1 MSARVRVATAA
12 LVAAV
17 LVASPA
23 CALDLAAGCRKIF
36 GKAGAVLVT
45 SVLSAE
51 QACLTLAAKGK
62 LAAGTV
68 CSETGAGIGRI
79 DEPKTKA
86 KLTAAIARAR
96 AAVVKRCTGVD
107 VSAAAPIGLGITA
120 CGSSPACTSI
130 AVQDVASLADCMECA
145 HVAAAHEILAVQHAD
160 STKPATG
167 PSSGSGS
174 SPRRVSQTS
183 GTDASGCGSEAQ
195 PCRSIQYAVNA
206 SSTNDEILVAA
217 GTYTYDGS
225 LDPCAEYIESHA
237 IVCVL
242 NKRLT
247 IRGGYA
253 DGAWTT
259 ADPEQNPT
267 VIDGADQKRGVLVQ
281 RTSSGAPAAG
291 LVMEGFTVRRG
302 RVQGAAS
309 GGDAKTFAFGA
320 GLLADFSTIELRA
333 MVFRDNQALGGD
345 TSSAYGGAAAGGGV
359 ALRACPSTTVE
370 NVTFDT
376 NRAEGGSG
384 GDRGGFGIGGGLF
397 TFETELT
404 GADLTFTNN
413 RAIGGNT
420 SGNGIS
426 GGERGDGQGGG
437 LAIQEG
443 SDAVVTRVTAI
454 GNQAIGGN
462 AGTNAGGAFGGGLY
476 AEKATFAFSDALV
489 EGNVAVGGNGANGG
503 FGSGGGVMT
512 MNVGVT
518 IDRARIVDNRSSG
531 GDGSV
536 NAGPCGGGGLYLSK
550 LGGTGSV
557 TMRNT
562 VIADNL
568 TEMGSAGAPPGG
580 GGGGLFLQGLQATIE
595 HATIADNRLGSTFM
609 QGIGVVIISGTS
621 DADVDLRHSIIAN
634 HSGTSAAALH
644 VQPSNAVTLVRG
656 IFSGNVEDTNSDGSV
671 GAPGTFNGLGTML
684 ATGPLG
690 FVSAGAPDF
699 DYHVG
704 PSSPAVD
711 QATGSSMAVDLD
723 GDPRS
728 GTRDIGADEVTP

>member
-1 MSARVRVATAA
+1 LSARVRV
-12 LVAAV
+12 VAAAV
-17 LVASPA
+17 VASLVVASPVA
-23 CALDLAAGCRKIF
+23 ALDLASGCRKAF

-51 QACLTLAAKGK
+51 QGCLTLSAKGR

-68 CSETGAGIGRI
+68 CSDTGASIGPI
-79 DEPKTKA
+79 TEPKTHA

-96 AAVVKRCTGVD
+96 AAVEKRCTGVD
-107 VSAAAPIGLGITA
+107 VAAPAPTGLGIRA
-120 CGSSPACTSI
+120 CGSSPACAAIT
-130 AVQDVASLADCMECA
+130 VQDVASLADCVECA
-145 HVAAAHEILAVQHAD
+145 HVAAAHAILAVQHAD

-167 PSSGSGS
+167 PSSGG

-183 GTDASGCGSEAQ
+183 GVDGNGCGGSEQ
-195 PCRSIQYAVNA
+195 PCRTIQYAVNA

-217 GTYTYDGS
+217 GTYTYDAG
-225 LDPCAEYIESHA
+225 LDPCAEYIDSHA

-253 DGAWTT
+253 DGAWST
-259 ADPEQNPT
+259 ADPDQNPT
-267 VIDGADQKRGVLVQ
+267 VIDGADQRRGVLVQ

-302 RVQGAAS
+302 RVQGTAS

-320 GLLADFSTIELRA
+320 GLLADFSTIELRD

-370 NVTFDT
+370 NVTFES

-397 TFETELT
+397 TFETTL
-404 GADLTFTNN
+404 AASDLTFTNN

-420 SGNGIS
+420 SGNGIA

-454 GNQAIGGN
+454 DNQAIGGN
-462 AGTNAGGAFGGGLY
+462 AATNAGGAFGGGLY

-536 NAGPCGGGGLYLSK
+536 NAGPCGGGGAYLSR
-550 LGGTGSV
+550 LGGTGSA
-557 TMRNT
+557 TIRNT
-562 VIADNL
+562 VVAGNE
-568 TEMGSAGAPPGG
+568 TEMGSSGALPGG
-580 GGGGLFLQGLQATIE
+580 GGGGLFLQGLQTTIE
-595 HATIADNRLGSTFM
+595 HATIADNRIGTTAM
-609 QGIGVVIISGTS
+609 QGSGVVIISGTS
-621 DADVDLRHSIIAN
+621 NASVDIRHSILAD
-634 HSGTSAAALH
+634 HGGAGAALH
-644 VQPSNAVTLVRG
+644 VQPSNSVTLVRG
-656 IFSGNVEDTNSDGSV
+656 IFSGNAKDTNSDGSV
-671 GAPGTFNGLGTML
+671 GAPGTFTGLGTML
-684 ATGPLG
+684 STGPLG
-690 FVSAGAPDF
+690 FLSPGAPSF
-699 DYHVG
+699 DYHIA
-704 PSSPAVD
+704 PSSPAVN
-711 QATGSSMAVDLD
+711 QATSSNYTVDLD
-723 GDPRS
+723 NQPRT
-728 GTRDIGADEVTP
+728 GTPDIGADEATP